1 MEKISII
8 IPLYNKEKTIFKTVN
23 SCLSQDYTNIEVVV
37 VDDGSTDNSLNMIKS
52 ITDSRL
58 VVKSFPNGG
67 VSAARNRG
75 AKIANGDFLIF
86 IDADDLMLSNCVS
99 TLVALKKKYPGADIY
114 CGNCEVVSNGES
126 TPFCKNKKEGFINNN
141 FRERYF
147 RKFTMSAGSTM
158 YSKVSY
164 ERHGGYDIRISIF
177 EDTDFDL
184 RYLRFAKIVYT
195 PKCLYKHILD
205 NAELS
210 VNLKPLNCYYTNY
223 ADFNDATCFWE
234 KIIMAMI
241 VYAIICKFKDAGKT
255 NEYKILKKK
264 FRRYYVYVYIHK
276 FLSVLFR

>member
-8 IPLYNKEKTIFKTVN
+8 IPLYNKEKTIYETVN

-99 TLVALKKKYPGADIY
+99 TLVALEKKYPGADIY

-126 TPFCKNKKEGFINNN
+126 TPPARPRTAVWG
-141 FRERYF
+141 
-147 RKFTMSAGSTM
+147 
-158 YSKVSY
+158 VS
-164 ERHGGYDIRISIF
+164 
-177 EDTDFDL
+177 
-184 RYLRFAKIVYT
+184 
-195 PKCLYKHILD
+195 
-205 NAELS
+205 
-210 VNLKPLNCYYTNY
+210 
-223 ADFNDATCFWE
+223 
-234 KIIMAMI
+234 
-241 VYAIICKFKDAGKT
+241 
-255 NEYKILKKK
+255 
-264 FRRYYVYVYIHK
+264 
-276 FLSVLFR
+276 